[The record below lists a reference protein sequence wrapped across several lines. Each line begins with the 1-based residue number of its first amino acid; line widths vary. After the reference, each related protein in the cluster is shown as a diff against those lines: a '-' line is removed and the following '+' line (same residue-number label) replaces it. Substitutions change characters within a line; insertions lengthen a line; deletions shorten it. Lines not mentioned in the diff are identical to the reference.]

1 MLLAFQK
8 CGDWVVGI
16 HLGVG
21 LKSCT
26 FVIVSQDYRCVS
38 HEMGKTD
45 LSAMNEVDF
54 REILSVL
61 HLFIQ
66 AETSQWNLGVF
77 FFMRF
82 LGKLQVS
89 QSRFQKEKGPP
100 PPFFP
105 PLLGFMCNWVVGC
118 MYFLIFY

>member
-26 FVIVSQDYRCVS
+26 FVIVSQDYRCLS

-66 AETSQWNLGVF
+66 GETRQWNLGVF
-77 FFMRF
+77 
-82 LGKLQVS
+82 S
-89 QSRFQKEKGPP
+89 
-100 PPFFP
+100 
-105 PLLGFMCNWVVGC
+105 LLGFWESCKSAKFASKRKKAFFF
-118 MYFLIFY
+118 FLLGFYV